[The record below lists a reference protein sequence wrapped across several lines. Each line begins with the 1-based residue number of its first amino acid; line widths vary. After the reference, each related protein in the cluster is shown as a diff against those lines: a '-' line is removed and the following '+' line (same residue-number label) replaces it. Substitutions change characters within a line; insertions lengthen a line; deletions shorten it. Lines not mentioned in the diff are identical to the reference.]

1 MNKGRKQK
9 AESRMSVASR
19 HGHFCFAS
27 ALFQMADSI
36 LIVLILTNFFVLGTA
51 NLRASIRVVA
61 LQGVLLSLLPLCRI
75 EATLRLLLLVFVTPR
90 SKARSSYL
98 LIKAIRDVHI
108 RHEVEPYL
116 GFIPSLFLC
125 AIGTGLAL
133 LFGDRLPLAPEHRDA
148 LFVPAALA
156 TLLAGFL
163 VLTTRRKAIS
173 QVTGYLMLEN
183 GIYVFGLLL
192 YQAMAVEVASCSTSW
207 SASSSWASCST
218 TFSASLRRWT
228 RNGCR
233 GCAVG
238 SKTKAESRR
247 QKQKWT
253 TT

>member
-1 MNKGRKQK
+1 
-9 AESRMSVASR
+9 
-19 HGHFCFAS
+19 
-27 ALFQMADSI
+27 MADSI
-36 LIVLILTNFFVLGTA
+36 LIILLLTNFFILGTA

-61 LQGVLLSLLPLCRI
+61 VQGVLLSLLPI
-75 EATLRLLLLVFVTPR
+75 FVESEATLRLLLLVFVTAAIKGALIP
-90 SKARSSYL
+90 AL
-98 LIKAIRDVHI
+98 LLKAIREVHI

-192 YQAMAVEVASCSTSW
+192 YQAMAVEVGILLDLVVGI
-207 SASSSWASCST
+207 
-218 TFSASLRRWT
+218 FVMGIVLNHIQREFASLDTERL
-228 RNGCR
+228 
-233 GCAVG
+233 
-238 SKTKAESRR
+238 SRLR
-247 QKQKWT
+247 E
-253 TT
+253 